1 MGKLTFKGEAPK
13 KKKKKVKSVSTPQE
27 EEEEL
32 SGWMS
37 IPSASLALGP
47 TYLTLPSTS
56 LTAQPICLALQP
68 TTGKIYPFPIPPSSS
83 AALAASAAAGLEQEE
98 LEAIVEAEA
107 GSEGPSDVNH
117 VWVCTR
123 IPDTMNTVTFR
134 SGSGKFLA
142 VDELG
147 VVSAEREARGVQ
159 EEFTLEEAKEG
170 RGLVVIKSSYGKY
183 LSVDVLAGGKM
194 ELRADEN
201 EEGETERWR
210 VWMQG
215 EYLAKAKKQLM
226 ERSGVKAAVAND
238 GLTIVGDVGAAE
250 KDLIQKYQARG
261 QGRYVGSA
269 EDKKELKRARNEG
282 KLGEAM
288 LERRVKLKSDRY
300 C

>member
-1 MGKLTFKGEAPK
+1 MKAAATA
-13 KKKKKVKSVSTPQE
+13 QE

-32 SGWMS
+32 SGWMAV
-37 IPSASLALGP
+37 PSASLTLGP

-56 LTAQPICLALQP
+56 LTQQPVCLALQP
-68 TTGKIYPFPIPPSSS
+68 TTGKIYPFPISASSTS
-83 AALAASAAAGLEQEE
+83 TLAASAAAGLEQEE

-170 RGLVVIKSSYGKY
+170 KGVVVKSSYGKY
-183 LSVDVLAGGKM
+183 LSVDILAGGKM
-194 ELRADEN
+194 EVRADET

-210 VWMQG
+210 LWMQG
-215 EYLAKAKKQLM
+215 EFLSKAKKQLM

-250 KDLIQKYQARG
+250 KDLMCVSRSLET
-261 QGRYVGSA
+261 SA
-269 EDKKELKRARNEG
+269 LA
-282 KLGEAM
+282 
-288 LERRVKLKSDRY
+288 STH
-300 C
+300 

>member
-1 MGKLTFKGEAPK
+1 MGKLTVSTAGLHSPLCAQLTGISPPLPQFKGEAPK
-13 KKKKKVKSVSTPQE
+13 KKKKKVKSAATAQE

-32 SGWMS
+32 SGWMRV
-37 IPSASLALGP
+37 PSASLTLGP

-56 LTAQPICLALQP
+56 LTQQPICLALQP
-68 TTGKIYPFPIPPSSS
+68 TTGKIYPFPIPASSS
-83 AALAASAAAGLEQEE
+83 TSTLAASAAAKLDSEE

-107 GSEGPSDVNH
+107 GAEGPSDVNH

-159 EEFTLEEAKEG
+159 EEFTLEEATGGKG
-170 RGLVVIKSSYGKY
+170 IVVKSSYGKY

-194 ELRADEN
+194 EVRADET

-210 VWMQG
+210 LWMQG
-215 EYLAKAKKQLM
+215 EFLSKAKKQLM

-250 KDLIQKYQARG
+250 KDL
-261 QGRYVGSA
+261 
-269 EDKKELKRARNEG
+269 
-282 KLGEAM
+282 M
-288 LERRVKLKSDRY
+288 
-300 C
+300 